1 MSTHE
6 EEERNQ
12 IFSKLQ
18 QVNQQILSSFSDF
31 RGYCNLFFDSTKD
44 EIERFFIKD
53 IEVKKVYYEM

>member
-53 IEVKKVYYEM
+53 IEVK